1 MSWNY
6 VVEEVQQ
13 KDKKRLGI
21 RKNRHAWRVF
31 AENNSG
37 YKEPVPLEIHYSTES
52 AGIMAAHWR
61 DLGQEWEIYLQDCR
75 VDDILPTTSGFYKW
89 RKL

>member
-6 VVEEVQQ
+6 VVEEVPQE
-13 KDKKRLGI
+13 DKKRLGI
-21 RKNRHAWRVF
+21 RKNRRAWRVF

-37 YKEPVPLEIHYSTES
+37 YKEPVPLEIHYSIES

-61 DLGQEWEIYLQDCR
+61 DLEQEREFYLKDCR
-75 VDDILPTTSGFYKW
+75 VDGILPTTSGFCNW
-89 RKL
+89 RKS